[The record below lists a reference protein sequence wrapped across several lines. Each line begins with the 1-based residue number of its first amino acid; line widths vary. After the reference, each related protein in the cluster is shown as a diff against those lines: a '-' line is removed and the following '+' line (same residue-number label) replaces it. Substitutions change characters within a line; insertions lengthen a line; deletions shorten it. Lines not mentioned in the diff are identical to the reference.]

1 MENGEWKGGIGIG
14 FRIGFQAAATATC
27 HITND
32 VARLSCSP
40 SVLVSRCPLVV
51 VVLAVVVLVI
61 VVVIVAVAAVGVVVV
76 VARCHCPLPVDV
88 LCRPFAVQQ
97 NVLWFPLPV
106 AKFVPPSGCLF

>member
-1 MENGEWKGGIGIG
+1 MLDGKGASGLGSG
-14 FRIGFQAAATATC
+14 LGSRQAATATC

-40 SVLVSRCPLVV
+40 SVPVSRCPLVV
-51 VVLAVVVLVI
+51 VVVIVPVLLVVVVL
-61 VVVIVAVAAVGVVVV
+61 VVVIVAVAAVGV
-76 VARCHCPLPVDV
+76 ARCPLPLPVAV